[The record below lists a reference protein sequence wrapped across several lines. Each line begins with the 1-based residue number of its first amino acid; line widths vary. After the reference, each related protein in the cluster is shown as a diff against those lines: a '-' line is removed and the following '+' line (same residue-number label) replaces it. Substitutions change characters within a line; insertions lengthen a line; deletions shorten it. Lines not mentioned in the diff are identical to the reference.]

1 MARIKNK
8 LIKKEYPELDET
20 VYEYNHAS
28 GLHLQIIPKPGFYKK
43 FAVCALDFG
52 AVHTKFQLP
61 GSNEIIVVPDGVA
74 HFLEH
79 KLFEQPD
86 MNVMDQYLALGASP
100 NAATSFLWTYY
111 YFTCTD
117 NFAQCFKLLMKFVQ
131 HPHFTKEN
139 VEKEKGIIAQEINM
153 YRDEPEY
160 VVSMNAIDLMYHN
173 NPIKK
178 DIAGTVESIQE
189 ITPDILNMCHRT
201 FYSPDNM
208 TITVVGDLEPEQI
221 VDMVEEGFAGA
232 RLSNTDS
239 VPTVIFDDEP
249 KSIVAKEKTS
259 TMDVAMPLFTMAFK
273 DDPKLCLHGKAYGEN
288 LIQREIAGNIAK
300 NVLFGRTSAFYENLY
315 NKGLINSDFYAD
327 YDIDRIY
334 AMASIGGESPD
345 PLEVR
350 KALKA
355 YIAQN
360 LEHGLPEESCE
371 MIRNS
376 AAGRMLKRLNSPE
389 AMGKMFAISYF
400 AGINPFDYF
409 KAYGKI
415 SYDDVMNVFREIYS
429 GDMVTSIVKG
439 SGS

>member
-1 MARIKNK
+1 MNRTKNK

-43 FAVCALDFG
+43 FAVCALNFG

-61 GSNEIIVVPDGVA
+61 GSDKITVVPDGVA

-86 MNVMDQYLALGASP
+86 MNIMDQYLALGASP

-117 NFAQCFKLLMKFVQ
+117 NFDQCFQLLMKFVQ
-131 HPHFTKEN
+131 NPHFTKEN

-160 VVSMNAIDLMYHN
+160 VVSMNAIDLMYHS

-189 ITPDILNMCHRT
+189 ITPEILELCHKT

-208 TITVVGDLEPEQI
+208 AITVVGDLEPEHI
-221 VDMVEEGFAGA
+221 VHLAEEGFAKA
-232 RLSNTDS
+232 KSCSS
-239 VPTVIFDDEP
+239 VPTILFDEEP
-249 KSIVAKEKTS
+249 KSIVAKEKIE
-259 TMDVAMPLFTMAFK
+259 TMDVSMPLFTMAFK
-273 DDPKLCLHGKAYGEN
+273 DDPNLCPHGKSYGEN

-300 NVLFGRTSAFYENLY
+300 SALFGRTSSFYEEMY
-315 NKGLINSDFYAD
+315 NKGLINSEFYAD

-345 PLEVR
+345 PWELR
-350 KALKA
+350 KALEQ
-355 YIAQN
+355 YIARN
-360 LEHGLPEESCE
+360 LEQGLPESSCE
-371 MIRNS
+371 MIRKS

-389 AMGKMFAISYF
+389 ALGKMFATAYF

-415 SYDDVMNVFREIYS
+415 SYSDVMKVFREIYS

-439 SGS
+439 SSV

>member
-1 MARIKNK
+1 MSRSVNQ

-20 VYEYNHAS
+20 VYEYNHGS

-52 AVHTKFQLP
+52 AVHTKFQLS
-61 GSNEIIVVPDGVA
+61 GSDRITVVPDGVA

-86 MNVMDQYLALGASP
+86 VNVMDQYLALGASP

-117 NFAQCFKLLMKFVQ
+117 NFEKCFQLLMKFVQ

-160 VVSMNAIDLMYHN
+160 VVSMNAIDLMYHS

-189 ITPDILNMCHRT
+189 ITPEILELCHKT
-201 FYSPDNM
+201 FYSPSNM

-221 VDMVEEGFAGA
+221 VEMVEKGFAGVKPC
-232 RLSNTDS
+232 NS
-239 VPTVIFDDEP
+239 VPTILFDEEP
-249 KSIVAKEKTS
+249 KSIVAKEKID

-273 DDPKLCLHGKAYGEN
+273 DDPYLCPHGKPYGEN
-288 LIQREIAGNIAK
+288 LIHREIAGNIAK
-300 NVLFGRTSAFYENLY
+300 SALFGRTSEFYETLY
-315 NKGLINSDFYAD
+315 NKGLINSEFYAD

-345 PLEVR
+345 PIEVR
-350 KALKA
+350 HYLQEYLAR
-355 YIAQN
+355 N
-360 LEHGLPEESCE
+360 LEQGIPENNCE
-371 MIRNS
+371 MIRKS
-376 AAGRMLKRLNSPE
+376 AAGRMLKRLNAPE
-389 AMGKMFAISYF
+389 ALGKMFATSHF

-415 SYDDVMNVFREIYS
+415 SYSDVMKVFSEIYS

-439 SGS
+439 RSV

>member
-1 MARIKNK
+1 MKQIKNK
-8 LIKKEYPELDET
+8 LIKKEYPDLDET

-28 GLHLQIIPKPGFYKK
+28 GLHLQMIPKPGFYKK
-43 FAVCALDFG
+43 FAVCALNFG

-61 GSNEIIVVPDGVA
+61 GSDKITVVPDGVA

-86 MNVMDQYLALGASP
+86 MNIMDQYLALGASP

-117 NFAQCFKLLMKFVQ
+117 NFDQCFRLLMKFVQ
-131 HPHFTKEN
+131 NPHFTKEN

-189 ITPDILNMCHRT
+189 ITPEILELCHKT

-208 TITVVGDLEPEQI
+208 AITVVGDLEPEHI
-221 VDMVEEGFAGA
+221 VHLAEEGFAGA
-232 RLSNTDS
+232 RPCSS
-239 VPTVIFDDEP
+239 VPTILFDEEP
-249 KSIVAKEKTS
+249 KSIVAKEKLEI
-259 TMDVAMPLFTMAFK
+259 MDVSMPLFTMAFK
-273 DDPKLCLHGKAYGEN
+273 DDPNLCPHGKPYGEN

-300 NVLFGRTSAFYENLY
+300 NALFGRTSAFYEDMY
-315 NKGLINSDFYAD
+315 NRGLINSEFYAD

-334 AMASIGGESPD
+334 AMASIGGESPN
-345 PLEVR
+345 PGELR
-350 KALKA
+350 KALEE
-355 YIAQN
+355 YIARN
-360 LEHGLPEESCE
+360 LEQGLPERSCE
-371 MIRNS
+371 MIRKS

-389 AMGKMFAISYF
+389 ALGKMFATSYF

-415 SYDDVMNVFREIYS
+415 SYNDVMKVFREIYS

-439 SGS
+439 SNV